1 MKKVYVAPEV
11 IIAEIMSEVSFLAAV
26 SEPDEGREVTGGGP
40 TGTIDITNGGDDDD
54 DDEDG
59 TA

>member
-1 MKKVYVAPEV
+1 MKKLYVAPEL

-26 SEPDEGREVTGGGP
+26 SEPDEGRHVTGGGP
-40 TGTIDITNGGDDDD
+40 VGDIDVTDGGDDDD
-54 DDEDG
+54 DEGG